1 VVGFL
6 GMFYILHTL
15 VNNYTIPS
23 IDESHFYPTK
33 AVSYLS
39 THIPKGNLFSYYDWG
54 GYLILHLPEKKVFI
68 DGRMPSWKQDPHP
81 GESENVFKEYR
92 EILGGTYPVKKAIKK
107 YGITTFLLPAEETD
121 EEKEKKKNLKFLE
134 NLFKTSKKTV
144 DIYEQLRRAGWK
156 IVYKDD
162 LAAIYQKK

>member
-1 VVGFL
+1 
-6 GMFYILHTL
+6 
-15 VNNYTIPS
+15 
-23 IDESHFYPTK
+23 
-33 AVSYLS
+33 
-39 THIPKGNLFSYYDWG
+39 
-54 GYLILHLPEKKVFI
+54 
-68 DGRMPSWKQDPHP
+68 MPSWKQDPHP